1 MFMMLPFPI
10 PTLDLHE
17 TNVYVFFLAN
27 LKKLCLMI

>member
-17 TNVYVFFLAN
+17 ANVCVFFFARLKN
-27 LKKLCLMI
+27 LCVMI